1 MRPLPS
7 INGWI
12 KGALPSPRSVQGRPV
27 IVQAG
32 SSDQGRDFAAQYA
45 DIVFTMQP
53 SVEKAK
59 AFYRDVKERAAK
71 YGRKP
76 DELKVFQGITPFAAD
91 TAVKAEEIKNNLDA
105 LTDYGYALQRFKQI
119 FKKLDIELDQLDQQL
134 NLDQLKIM
142 SEAEQSTTANKL
154 YQQASSG
161 DTYGLC

>member
-1 MRPLPS
+1 MD
-7 INGWI
+7 
-12 KGALPSPRSVQGRPV
+12 KGGIAQPRSVQGRAV

-53 SVEKAK
+53 SAEEAK

-71 YGRKP
+71 YGCKP

-91 TAVKAEEIKNNLDA
+91 KAEEIKNNLDA
-105 LTDYGYALQRFKQI
+105 LTGYALQRFKQI

-142 SEAEQSTTANKL
+142 SEAEQSTTAHKL

-161 DTYGLC
+161 DSYGLC

>member
-1 MRPLPS
+1 M
-7 INGWI
+7 
-12 KGALPSPRSVQGRPV
+12 
-27 IVQAG
+27 
-32 SSDQGRDFAAQYA
+32 AQYA

-53 SVEKAK
+53 FAEEAK
-59 AFYRDVKERAAK
+59 VFYRDVKEWVAI

-105 LTDYGYALQRFKQI
+105 LTDYGYALQRFRQI
-119 FKKLDIELDQLDQQL
+119 FKKLDMELDQLDQQL

-142 SEAEQSTTANKL
+142 SEAEQSTTAHKL

-161 DTYGLC
+161 DSYGLC

>member
-1 MRPLPS
+1 MD
-7 INGWI
+7 
-12 KGALPSPRSVQGRPV
+12 KGGITQPRSVQGRAV

-53 SVEKAK
+53 SAEKAK
-59 AFYRDVKERAAK
+59 VFYRDVKERAAK
-71 YGRKP
+71 YGHKP

-91 TAVKAEEIKNNLDA
+91 TAVKSEEIKNNLDA
-105 LTDYGYALQRFKQI
+105 LTGYALQRFKQI

-142 SEAEQSTTANKL
+142 SEAEQSTTAHKL

-161 DTYGLC
+161 DSYGLC

>member
-1 MRPLPS
+1 
-7 INGWI
+7 
-12 KGALPSPRSVQGRPV
+12 
-27 IVQAG
+27 
-32 SSDQGRDFAAQYA
+32 
-45 DIVFTMQP
+45 MQP
-53 SVEKAK
+53 SAEKAK

-105 LTDYGYALQRFKQI
+105 LTGTGYALQRFKQI

-134 NLDQLKIM
+134 NLDQLKIKIM
-142 SEAEQSTTANKL
+142 SEAEQSTTAHKL

-161 DTYGLC
+161 DSYGLC